1 MSVQSENPP
10 VSVRAHGRWPI
21 WLLLAAAAILA
32 ILPAVSDA
40 YFVGLLARAFCFA
53 LLAITVDLLWGYAGI
68 LSLGQSA
75 FFGIGAYG
83 VGIVF
88 THIVGS
94 WAGAVLSLI
103 CGIGIALIVAAAL
116 GWFIFYARIS
126 LLFPFYVSVVT
137 LAVAVVFYQAVLSG
151 GALTG
156 ASQGLSGFKSI
167 NIGQTAWYWLLLL
180 AMLGF
185 GFLAYVTVR
194 SDAGVLLIA
203 IRENE
208 ERCRYLGYNTP
219 RIKAALFAACA
230 ALAAVSGCLYAMYTG
245 IVAPSLVGFTLGT
258 DAVIWTALGGRGTL
272 LGPTLGAIV
281 VNVVGPA
288 LNAHFPFLWQLFLGA
303 VFVVIV
309 TLAPRGLLPLLW
321 RPIQALGQPSTGANK
336 VALSLRE
343 RALDEEGRKHKEIG
357 RTGDALRVEK
367 VTRHFGSLAVLRGI
381 SLTASRGEL
390 LSIVGPNGAGKTTL
404 IKCIA
409 DGKERSSGQIFIDG
423 TEIGALD
430 PQRVVALG
438 VGRKFQAA
446 NIFDSL
452 TVADCLRLACWKGHT
467 PSLSGKSDELTLS
480 SSAWLVVEAT
490 GLNAH
495 LDERAGLLSHG
506 LRQALELAMVLAL
519 EPSVLLLDEPTAG
532 LTKEERN
539 KIAGVLTELRNSGKI
554 CIVLIEHDFDFV
566 KQISSRMVVLHQGE
580 VALDGSVDQVAN
592 SEIVRSIYLGH
603 AREERP

>member
-1 MSVQSENPP
+1 M
-10 VSVRAHGRWPI
+10 
-21 WLLLAAAAILA
+21 WLLIIAAAILA
-32 ILPAVSDA
+32 AVPAFSDT

-75 FFGIGAYG
+75 FFGIGAYS
-83 VGIVF
+83 VGIIF
-88 THIVGS
+88 THFTGS
-94 WAGAVLSLI
+94 WLGAALSLF
-103 CGIGIALIVAAAL
+103 CGIGVALIVAAAL

-126 LLFPFYVSVVT
+126 LIFPFYVSVVT

-151 GALTG
+151 GEFTG

-167 NIGQTAWYWLLLL
+167 NVGPTVWYWLLLIAL
-180 AMLGF
+180 AGF
-185 GFLAYVTVR
+185 GILAYVVVR
-194 SDAGVLLIA
+194 SDAGVVLVA

-208 ERCRYLGYNTP
+208 ERSRYLGYNTP
-219 RIKAALFAACA
+219 KIKATLFAACA
-230 ALAAVSGCLYAMYTG
+230 GLAAVSGGLYAMYTS

-272 LGPTLGAIV
+272 IGPTVGAIV

-288 LNAHFPFLWQLFLGA
+288 LNANFPFLWQLFLGA
-303 VFVVIV
+303 VFVAIV

-321 RPIQALGQPSTGANK
+321 QPIQSFGKATG
-336 VALSLRE
+336 
-343 RALDEEGRKHKEIG
+343 EGRSGTAILRKQSNGGNTDGQRAKSRDSH
-357 RTGDALRVEK
+357 ALRIEN
-367 VTRHFGSLAVLRGI
+367 VTRRFGSLAVLRGI
-381 SLTASRGEL
+381 TLTANRGEL

-404 IKCIA
+404 IRCIA
-409 DGKERSSGQIFIDG
+409 DGNERSSGEIAIEG
-423 TEIGALD
+423 TKIGATD
-430 PQRVVALG
+430 PQGVVALG

-452 TVADCLRLACWKGHT
+452 TVADCLRLACWKGRV
-467 PSLSGKSDELTLS
+467 PSISKKSDELCLPG
-480 SSAWLVVEAT
+480 AALLVVEAT
-490 GLNAH
+490 GLGSH
-495 LDERAGLLSHG
+495 LDARAGLLSHG

-539 KIAGVLTELRNSGKI
+539 KIAGVLTELQSSGEI
-554 CIVLIEHDFDFV
+554 CIILIEHDFDFV
-566 KQISSRMVVLHQGE
+566 KQISTRMVVLHQGE
-580 VALDGSVDQVAN
+580 VALDGSVDEVAN

-603 AREERP
+603 AREEH